1 MKKLSLFAATAVA
14 VLMFTACD
22 PNNGGNENGRTQY
35 PSTADVIRN
44 AVQDVDG
51 NSYDAVRIGDQVWMA
66 TNLKTTHYADGTEI
80 PQGTTISDT
89 TAYRYCPANNP
100 QTVDKYGYLYNWP
113 AVMHGES
120 SSESNPSGMQG
131 ICPNGW
137 HVPSDA
143 EWIELKNAVARR
155 VQYGESI
162 AQALASNDSSW
173 AINYEM
179 GVPGLNPNL
188 NNSTGFSAVPAGDY
202 DYGGFDNIGNH
213 ANFWSATQH
222 SIYSDDAYCREL
234 YFDFAN
240 VYSPCVPKF
249 YGFSVRCLRD

>member
-89 TAYRYCPANNP
+89 TAYRYCPSNNP

-113 AVMHGES
+113 AVMHGEFS
-120 SSESNPSGMQG
+120 M
-131 ICPNGW
+131 
-137 HVPSDA
+137 
-143 EWIELKNAVARR
+143 AR
-155 VQYGESI
+155 
-162 AQALASNDSSW
+162 A
-173 AINYEM
+173 
-179 GVPGLNPNL
+179 
-188 NNSTGFSAVPAGDY
+188 
-202 DYGGFDNIGNH
+202 
-213 ANFWSATQH
+213 
-222 SIYSDDAYCREL
+222 
-234 YFDFAN
+234 
-240 VYSPCVPKF
+240 
-249 YGFSVRCLRD
+249 